1 MTGGR
6 VVERAGSNQLYL
18 ESGGSLSQKVG
29 HRIGGRSTHDG
40 HVRFNADSDG
50 PATLT
55 VKLGTMSRTV
65 EVNGARQYDL
75 NLGRRGFYEVNF
87 EADGD
92 LYLDNIHVYNFVQDG
107 QLRDIDGN
115 ELSCMSA
122 MRSLNASMD

>member
-1 MTGGR
+1 M
-6 VVERAGSNQLYL
+6 
-18 ESGGSLSQKVG
+18 G

-40 HVRFNADSDG
+40 HVRFTADSDG

-55 VKLGTMSRTV
+55 VKLGAMSRTV